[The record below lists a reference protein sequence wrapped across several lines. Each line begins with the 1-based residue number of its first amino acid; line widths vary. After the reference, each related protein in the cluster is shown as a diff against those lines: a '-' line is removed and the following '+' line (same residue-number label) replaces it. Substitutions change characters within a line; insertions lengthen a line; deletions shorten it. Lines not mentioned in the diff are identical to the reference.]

1 VANSS
6 SDDSQ
11 TKTGQHSANTIWT
24 KNFTLLCLANI
35 ALFMSMQVL
44 LPTLPVYLFLL
55 GGSHQEVGYA
65 MGAFTICSMLM
76 SPFAGYLVDS
86 WGRKR
91 IITLGLCLVL
101 AVTTLYRLATL
112 PILIIITRGLHGLAF
127 GLVGTAVGTLV
138 ADSLPMSRLSEGMGY
153 FGLTTSLSMTVAP
166 IIGFWLADTYGY
178 SMLFLWVIGV
188 SFLAL
193 ILSIPV
199 RGAKIPLLASSRDT
213 GGISSRLVEKSA
225 LPASAVMLLLCS
237 VYGSVLSFIALY
249 ASDSGISNI
258 GFFFTAMAISMLI
271 SRPLSGRWADQG
283 GSNTVLWIG
292 HLAIT
297 AGLIIIVLSHSILE
311 LMWAAAIFGFGFGF
325 CMPTLQAFSV
335 RFAPAHRRGAATAT
349 FFIALDLGIGL
360 GTIIWGYVAAAS
372 NYQIMYLSAL
382 LPVLLA
388 LILYQILRS
397 RGLYSSPPV

>member
-1 VANSS
+1 
-6 SDDSQ
+6 
-11 TKTGQHSANTIWT
+11 
-24 KNFTLLCLANI
+24 
-35 ALFMSMQVL
+35 
-44 LPTLPVYLFLL
+44 
-55 GGSHQEVGYA
+55 
-65 MGAFTICSMLM
+65 
-76 SPFAGYLVDS
+76 
-86 WGRKR
+86 
-91 IITLGLCLVL
+91 
-101 AVTTLYRLATL
+101 
-112 PILIIITRGLHGLAF
+112 
-127 GLVGTAVGTLV
+127 
-138 ADSLPMSRLSEGMGY
+138 
-153 FGLTTSLSMTVAP
+153 
-166 IIGFWLADTYGY
+166 
-178 SMLFLWVIGV
+178 V

-249 ASDSGISNI
+249 ASESGISNI

>member
-1 VANSS
+1 MANSS

-76 SPFAGYLVDS
+76 RPFAGYLVDS

-178 SMLFLWVIGV
+178 SMLF
-188 SFLAL
+188 
-193 ILSIPV
+193 
-199 RGAKIPLLASSRDT
+199 
-213 GGISSRLVEKSA
+213 
-225 LPASAVMLLLCS
+225 
-237 VYGSVLSFIALY
+237 YGL
-249 ASDSGISNI
+249 
-258 GFFFTAMAISMLI
+258 
-271 SRPLSGRWADQG
+271 
-283 GSNTVLWIG
+283 
-292 HLAIT
+292 
-297 AGLIIIVLSHSILE
+297 
-311 LMWAAAIFGFGFGF
+311 
-325 CMPTLQAFSV
+325 
-335 RFAPAHRRGAATAT
+335 
-349 FFIALDLGIGL
+349 
-360 GTIIWGYVAAAS
+360 
-372 NYQIMYLSAL
+372 
-382 LPVLLA
+382 
-388 LILYQILRS
+388 
-397 RGLYSSPPV
+397 